1 MIKKASIGKI
11 IKALR
16 TSKGMTQEEL
26 AEKID
31 ISKNYLSKVER
42 GLSVLNTEAFLK
54 MANVLNFS
62 LEDFGVKGDNKI
74 DEAKKEIIEKILS
87 LSDTEIKVYSKLLNT
102 IGEITKILR

>member
-31 ISKNYLSKVER
+31 ISKNDLSKVER